1 MLKIFTT
8 FMTCTVIL
16 FSGVASLGTAG
27 ELKTYHLGDTIP
39 NFKIRTL
46 QGRKTSLQAIQAD
59 EKNNSSGIT
68 VLTFWCSFCGSCRRG
83 DKPLSDLSKKY
94 KGKVAIFALDSSAGE
109 EARTISNVLKEKKL
123 EMPVLIDAKGDL
135 ADLFGVKMTTTTIV
149 IDANNVIRYW
159 GQFQQGDSALAKEAI
174 EAVLAGK
181 QPPQAHTQ
189 ERGCHIER
197 F

>member
-8 FMTCTVIL
+8 FMTCSVVL

-68 VLTFWCSFCGSCRRG
+68 VLTFWCSFCGSCRRV
-83 DKPLSDLSKKY
+83 DKPLSDLSQKY

-159 GQFQQGDSALAKEAI
+159 GQFQQGDSALATEAI

-181 QPPQAHTQ
+181 KPPQDHTQ
-189 ERGCHIER
+189 ERG
-197 F
+197 